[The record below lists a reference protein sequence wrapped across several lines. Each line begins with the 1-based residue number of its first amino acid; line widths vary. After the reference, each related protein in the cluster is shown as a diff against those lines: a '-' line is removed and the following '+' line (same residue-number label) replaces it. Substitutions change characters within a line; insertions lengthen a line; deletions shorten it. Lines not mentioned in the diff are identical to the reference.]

1 MLQASFEFFKD
12 QFPQTLRVDERSY
25 ANLLRYLD
33 HPKAA
38 AADPKEFFD
47 NRLLN
52 DILRYR
58 HQVASLSGPAIRVRS
73 QS

>member
-12 QFPQTLRVDERSY
+12 QFPQILRVDERSY

-47 NRLLN
+47 NSLLN
-52 DILRYR
+52 DILR
-58 HQVASLSGPAIRVRS
+58 
-73 QS
+73 